1 MKTAGLFLIPIFVLL
16 PLMTTHSAEWT
27 FSTDAGTRTIG
38 GIAAVD
44 SENVWAVMGSI
55 WDDGKIFIIDKVG
68 ARSPI

>member
-1 MKTAGLFLIPIFVLL
+1 
-16 PLMTTHSAEWT
+16 MTTHSAEWT